1 MKYLAIGVVAIII
14 MAAIG
19 ALVLT
24 QNDDGDQTGSTVI
37 KQKGSDTMLELC
49 QLFSEDFHQ
58 EYPWISVE
66 ISGGGSGT
74 GISALIN
81 GQIDIAQAS
90 RQMKASEITAAQ
102 ANDVDPVE
110 FRVAIDGIAVIT
122 HQDNPVSVLT
132 KEQLKGIYN
141 GSITNWNQ
149 VGGDDNVITVY
160 GRQSSSGTYVYFQ
173 EEILGTENYS
183 VEMNMLTGS
192 SAIVNAV
199 QGDDSGIGYVG
210 LGYAVEATVI
220 NIMGLKET
228 AADPAYSPVNEGPVL
243 NGDYLL
249 ARYLYIYTD
258 GTPSDQ
264 ISCWMCWVLSADGGQ
279 TIVTDIGFYAL
290 PQTVVDQEMAKL
302 G

>member
-14 MAAIG
+14 MAVIG
-19 ALVLT
+19 ALVLS
-24 QNDDGDQTGSTVI
+24 QNDDGDQTQSTVI

-49 QLFSEDFHQ
+49 QIWAE
-58 EYPWISVE
+58 EYNAENAAVEVE

-81 GQIDIAQAS
+81 KQVDIAQAS
-90 RQMKASEITAAQ
+90 RQIKASEMTAAQ
-102 ANDVDPVE
+102 ANGVDPVE

-122 HQDNPVSVLT
+122 YHDNPVSVLT
-132 KEQLKGIYN
+132 KEQLRGIYN
-141 GSITNWNQ
+141 GIITNWNQ
-149 VGGDDNVITVY
+149 VGGNDESITLY

-173 EEILGTENYS
+173 EDILGTENYS
-183 VEMNMLTGS
+183 VNMNMLTGN

-199 QGDDSGIGYVG
+199 QGDEGGIGYVG
-210 LGYAVEATVI
+210 LGYAVEATGI
-220 NIMGLKET
+220 NILGLKET
-228 AADPAYSPVNEGPVL
+228 ATDPVYSPIDEESVL
-243 NGDYLL
+243 NGDYVL

-264 ISCWMCWVLSADGGQ
+264 IGHWMSWVLSADGGQ
-279 TIVTDIGFYAL
+279 AIVTELGFYAL
-290 PQTVVDQEMAKL
+290 PQTVADQEMAKL